1 MDASTSTISPTP
13 LAKIALSCSGGGY
26 RAASFHLGTMSYL
39 NRLQYQNKPL
49 LENVTM
55 LSTVSGGT
63 ITGIVYSLQKQ
74 EGKTF
79 DDVYHF
85 LMDKL
90 KNLDLLKLGIEKL
103 NPGAPWQNPY
113 KQKNLINAFAEL
125 YDEHFTNHA
134 TFAALDNMTCHLE
147 AVAFNSTEFDH
158 ALNFRFR
165 NKGTGFFGNFYLR
178 VTNAQGR
185 EIKLADAMA
194 ASSCFPGGFEP
205 ILWPGDFIHDGA
217 DNLIAIKDEAPTGL
231 MDGGIYD
238 NQGID
243 SILKYKDAEVPYF
256 DLVLISDVA
265 SPYMNPYKPV
275 PDVPKKGILT
285 MTVGQ
290 ARKRIKLIN
299 TLLDIGMPL
308 LVAITA
314 LLPLHWDYANTTR
327 TGLCIGAAAS
337 ILLGWLVKLFV
348 FGKGKKLVSHL
359 WQFIQNKIPPFY
371 WQKLSAFKLDELS
384 IHRAEPLLF
393 DRLNSLIS
401 LLLDVFLKVVRRLN
415 YNILYSDDRL
425 RFRRM
430 SNLIKE
436 LTEEDYTN
444 RSKRPVDRI
453 EKTAA
458 WRANSSQREPYDVT
472 VGKKIKQVAEEA
484 GSFGTTLWFTDKD
497 QLDDMLNKL
506 VATGQFTLCYNMIE
520 YLEILILGGDNGFDN
535 LPAETRDALRDVLA
549 QCKDDWARFQD
560 DPLFMV
566 H

>member
-1 MDASTSTISPTP
+1 MNNTIPPTP
-13 LAKIALSCSGGGY
+13 LAKIALSLSGGGY

-63 ITGIVYSLQKQ
+63 ITGIVYTLQKQ

-79 DDVYHF
+79 DDIYHF

-90 KNLDLLKLGIEKL
+90 KSLDLLKLGIEKL
-103 NPGAPWQNPY
+103 NPGTPWQNPY

-243 SILKYKDAEVPYF
+243 SILKYKDAEDPYF

-265 SPYMNPYKPV
+265 SPYMNPYKPI

-285 MTVGQ
+285 ITVGQ

-299 TLLDIGMPL
+299 TVLDIGMPL
-308 LVAITA
+308 LVATFA
-314 LLPLHWDYANTTR
+314 LLPLRWDYANTTR

-337 ILLGWLVKLFV
+337 ILLGWLVKLVV
-348 FGKGKKLVSHL
+348 FGRGKKLLGHL

-384 IHRAEPLLF
+384 IHRAEPLFF

-436 LTEEDYTN
+436 LTEEDYAN

-520 YLEILILGGDNGFDN
+520 YLEILIFGGDNGFDD

-560 DPLFMV
+560 DPLFMIR
-566 H
+566 